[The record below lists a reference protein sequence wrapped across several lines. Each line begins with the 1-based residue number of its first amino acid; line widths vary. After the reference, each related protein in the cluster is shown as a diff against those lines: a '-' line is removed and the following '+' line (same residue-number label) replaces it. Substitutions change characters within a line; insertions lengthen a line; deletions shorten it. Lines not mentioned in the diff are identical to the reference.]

1 MNLVLWR
8 FWGRWM
14 KNFSKIGQTNRI
26 FRVLPMSEKKEQ
38 ELIYNLKEAYK
49 TDFVFKCQRHMND
62 VFFFNVRD
70 RRTKFFQNQKIL
82 NGNYSKRRK
91 MRTFVSEVETTLTD
105 WYFFKRKLNTI
116 FNFSIQRQVSNIFSK
131 TETFKPEFLRRV

>member
-1 MNLVLWR
+1 
-8 FWGRWM
+8 M

-105 WYFFKRKLNTI
+105 
-116 FNFSIQRQVSNIFSK
+116 
-131 TETFKPEFLRRV
+131 